1 MRPTATRHLAI
12 GTASRTSPSPKAD
25 SILIALGCDSAFIA
39 DLLGDLREEY
49 ATRAARDGRVRAR
62 LWYMREMI
70 RSTPHVAWSALRDG
84 TPATRTRL
92 VMCLLAGI
100 ATLMVVTIAWMTR
113 NGPPARLVN
122 VAARYDGIV
131 VNHVGPVQF
140 STTVLDA
147 AGHHLKRNDVRYQRV
162 SGIPIPVSIRGV
174 VKCTERGNVLVRAT
188 LGALKTDFLIHCEP
202 VRTIRGAGWG
212 NFVLGQPART
222 LGVDAI
228 GLDGQ
233 PVTRI
238 AGTLRVDDSTVT
250 TLNGSQLRPLR
261 PGSTSIDITI
271 GDHKWVDEVTV
282 FEPVRTFEG
291 LRPDQRWVVV
301 APVHLTRGASLPF
314 ALPNGVFFLAFG
326 ADSSE
331 MPTTTSFRALGSSSA
346 PQSPIRLTVAG
357 PITCTPMGVLH
368 LYCHA
373 REPGATLTLERSRAE
388 GPEEIVGMLVLERQE
403 QH

>member
-1 MRPTATRHLAI
+1 MRPTASRHQAI
-12 GTASRTSPSPKAD
+12 GTASRTSPSLKAD
-25 SILIALGCDSAFIA
+25 RLLISLGCDPAFIA

-49 ATRAARDGRVRAR
+49 ATRAARDGRLPAQ
-62 LWYMREMI
+62 LWYMREMV

-92 VMCLLAGI
+92 AAYLLAGI

-122 VAARYDGIV
+122 FAARSDGIV

-140 STTVLDA
+140 STAVLDA
-147 AGHHLKRNDVRYQRV
+147 AGHHLERNDVRYQRL
-162 SGIPIPVSIRGV
+162 SGIPIPVSSRGV
-174 VKCTERGNVLVRAT
+174 ATCTERGNALVRAT

-202 VRTIRGAGWG
+202 VRKIRGAGWG
-212 NFVLGQPART
+212 NFVLGQPPRT

-238 AGTLRVDDSTVT
+238 AATLRVDDSTVA

-261 PGSTSIDITI
+261 PGSTGIDIRI
-271 GDHKWVDEVTV
+271 GNYRWVGEVTV

-291 LRPDQRWVVV
+291 LRPDQRWVV
-301 APVHLTRGASLPF
+301 ASVHLTRGASLRFP
-314 ALPNGVFFLAFG
+314 LPKGVFFLAFG

-331 MPTTTSFRALGSSSA
+331 MPTTREFRGLGSSSV
-346 PQSPIRLTVAG
+346 PQSPIRMTVAG
-357 PITCTPMGVLH
+357 PIMCAPLGVLDT
-368 LYCHA
+368 YCVA
-373 REPGATLTLERSRAE
+373 RGPGATLTLERSRAK
-388 GPEEIVGMLVLERQE
+388 GPGEIVGMLVLERQE

>member
-1 MRPTATRHLAI
+1 MRPTASRHHAI
-12 GTASRTSPSPKAD
+12 STASRTSPSLKAD
-25 SILIALGCDSAFIA
+25 RLLISLGCDPAFIA

-49 ATRAARDGRVRAR
+49 ATRAARDGRLPAQ

-70 RSTPHVAWSALRDG
+70 RSTPHVAWSALHDG

-92 VMCLLAGI
+92 AAYLLAGI
-100 ATLMVVTIAWMTR
+100 ATLMVATIGWMTR

-122 VAARYDGIV
+122 VAARSDGIV

-147 AGHHLKRNDVRYQRV
+147 AGHHLERNDVRYQRL
-162 SGIPIPVSIRGV
+162 SGIPIPVSSRGV
-174 VKCTERGNVLVRAT
+174 AKCTERGNALVRAT
-188 LGALKTDFLIHCEP
+188 LGTLKTDFLIHCEP
-202 VRTIRGAGWG
+202 VRKIRGAGWG
-212 NFVLGQPART
+212 HFVLGQPPRT

-238 AGTLRVDDSTVT
+238 AATLRVDDSTVA

-261 PGSTSIDITI
+261 PGSTGIDIRI
-271 GDHKWVDEVTV
+271 GDYRWVDEVTV

-291 LRPDQRWVVV
+291 LRPDQRWVV
-301 APVHLTRGASLPF
+301 APVHLTRGASLRFP
-314 ALPNGVFFLAFG
+314 LPKGVFFLAFG

-331 MPTTTSFRALGSSSA
+331 MPTMRGFRGLGSRSV
-346 PQSPIRLTVAG
+346 PQSPIRMTVAG
-357 PITCTPMGVLH
+357 PITCIPLGVLDT
-368 LYCHA
+368 YCLA
-373 REPGATLTLERSRAE
+373 RGPGATVTLERSRAE
-388 GPEEIVGMLVLERQE
+388 GPGEIVGMLVLERQD